1 MMSTK
6 DVVVKHRP
14 SRVNDITDQQIAYI
28 PRWEEDQIEC
38 SMPYYVFEGRKV
50 ALNPKEFIIFKLR
63 YLRFNENMNS
73 IKRRNYRSCNEP
85 LMKLIDKAIL
95 RPFMFFING
104 LFIPWIAIRIV
115 IDNDNYYL
123 IVEGSRAKGLYS
135 LCESYDFV
143 QMFSIP
149 DHMGYTHDP
158 KNIMSLSER
167 PAFMFRQDLTY
178 TFVAKEAKYAIFY
191 NNSPSSINRLDSN
204 YNHLHTN
211 GTINATRLYDNNE
224 KIKVSEKNI
233 FLFIDGSLHYGQP
246 NRVKR
251 CTINGDNLDYH
262 HSGNVRQNISVRVDG
277 NLLSVNK
284 GVNTSNLT
292 FDVVFFKNNDYTS
305 DNLDNVM
312 RISEEARMVA
322 VRSSNNG
329 TNLPYFQKLSV
340 PFNLNIDRSSFDSH
354 IEQSESFIMGYNP
367 YLYNDLVKSYA
378 TIDISELSG
387 ADVLKAAKK
396 SKSNV
401 LSAALNNDGV
411 YEERLLLF
419 VNGILHVNH
428 SLAVT
433 DKNTMRFPIDST
445 ISANDIVEI
454 MRFKNVN
461 NSVVTITIHESD
473 GFVYQC
479 NPVINSDMLLF
490 CRTPNISGVE
500 YPENGFQNFEVEY
513 TLEQNEDG
521 YIRIVLSDP
530 FYYGKELTV
539 VSRNRFVYRN
549 YRITRN
555 GTDTVNMGSHF
566 RYCTD
571 LNRYM
576 LFVNG
581 RLLNRDQY
589 EITIPS
595 DPASGKY
602 QFMILLYTKL
612 NTSDKFDVVY
622 SSTELEDIIT
632 QDKLDPSGNIVA
644 QDPSVLDYALS
655 KELYM
660 VWLNG
665 KKIPASQLDDINTR
679 CISINT
685 DQATMNNLRVIKHI
699 KCDILRGITHNGFIW
714 DDAIFNSGLTN
725 DEISAIIGKENVDF
739 TDTEPNYG
747 NKTAEL
753 TIDIS
758 SSDIC
763 IISDTKSI
771 MTFDI
776 EGDIGILTDP
786 GGSLKTTIEKD
797 ILYIDYEGS

>member
-6 DVVVKHRP
+6 DAVAKYRP

-50 ALNPKEFIIFKLR
+50 ALNPKEFIIFKLK

-73 IKRRNYRSCNEP
+73 IKRRNYRSC
-85 LMKLIDKAIL
+85 KLSIIDLINKKVLKPFIL
-95 RPFMFFING
+95 FING
-104 LFIPWIAIRIV
+104 LFIPWHSIDIA
-115 IDNDNYYL
+115 IDNDNFYL
-123 IVEGSRAKGLYS
+123 IIDEYKSGSNYS
-135 LCESYDFV
+135 LCDSYNAAQIFT
-143 QMFSIP
+143 IP
-149 DHMGYTHDP
+149 DSMMYIGSS
-158 KNIMSLSER
+158 KMIMNLKVH
-167 PAFMFRQDLTY
+167 PAFMFDHNLRY
-178 TFVAKEAKYAIFY
+178 TDNPRNAAYAIIDT
-191 NNSPSSINRLDSN
+191 NVDSKAIAADSL
-204 YNHLHTN
+204 YIHQHTN
-211 GTINATRLYDNNE
+211 GTINATRLYSNTE
-224 KIKVSEKNI
+224 KIKISEKNI
-233 FLFIDGSLHYGQP
+233 FLFVDGYLHYSHP
-246 NRVKR
+246 KNVKR
-251 CTINGDNLDYH
+251 CRVNGDHLEFY
-262 HSGNVRQNISVRVDG
+262 HSGSARFNMPIKVNG
-277 NLLSVNK
+277 NLLSVN
-284 GVNTSNLT
+284 GGTNPNRSTI
-292 FDVVFFKNNDYTS
+292 DIVFFKNSQFTS

-396 SKSNV
+396 SKSNI
-401 LSAALNNDGV
+401 LSAALNNDGI

-479 NPVINSDMLLF
+479 NPIINSDMLLF
-490 CRTPNISGVE
+490 CKTPNISGVE
-500 YPENGFQNFEVEY
+500 YPENGLQNFEVEY

-595 DPASGKY
+595 DPVSGKY

-632 QDKLDPSGNIVA
+632 QDQLDPSGNIVA
-644 QDPSVLDYALS
+644 QDPSVLDYVLS

-699 KCDILRGITHNGFIW
+699 KCDILRGIEHNGFIW
-714 DDAIFNSGLTN
+714 DEAIFNSGLAN
-725 DEISAIIGKENVDF
+725 EEISTIIGKENVDF

-758 SSDIC
+758 SSAVC

-771 MTFDI
+771 MTFAVK
-776 EGDIGILTDP
+776 GTSGILTDP
-786 GGSLKTTIEKD
+786 SESLKSTIEKNV
-797 ILYIDYEGS
+797 LYIDYEGS